1 MAKNILIIAYAFPPI
16 PYSGSY
22 RSLRLAKE
30 LSKKGVNVKVL
41 TINLYDDIPNDL
53 DLIKK
58 IPATVQVFRTRIIDP
73 WRRHYNSGL
82 RLRKTFIA
90 KVLNRII
97 SGLLRLIT
105 IPDHMLFWVPFA
117 VWRGYQIIRQC
128 SVETLVVSAPPYS
141 SIFTALLLR
150 KLTGVRLAVDL
161 RDPIVGNVAEVNLM
175 KPRGLIPRLE
185 FFLRRRLEKR
195 VVRVSEA
202 VIANTETHKNEL
214 MEKYQ
219 QSCLVKINDEAF
231 GIINPEGHWE
241 QVHPDKIALG
251 TNDTGCV
258 YLVQPKTT
266 RKDRTLA
273 EWIDD
278 KNNHHGKYIDG
289 KFVRPWLPGQ

>member
-1 MAKNILIIAYAFPPI
+1 M
-16 PYSGSY
+16 
-22 RSLRLAKE
+22 
-30 LSKKGVNVKVL
+30 
-41 TINLYDDIPNDL
+41 
-53 DLIKK
+53 
-58 IPATVQVFRTRIIDP
+58 
-73 WRRHYNSGL
+73 
-82 RLRKTFIA
+82 
-90 KVLNRII
+90 
-97 SGLLRLIT
+97 
-105 IPDHMLFWVPFA
+105 
-117 VWRGYQIIRQC
+117 
-128 SVETLVVSAPPYS
+128 SVEHNWGKHGFVANAPLKP
-141 SIFTALLLR
+141 
-150 KLTGVRLAVDL
+150 
-161 RDPIVGNVAEVNLM
+161 DPL
-175 KPRGLIPRLE
+175 
-185 FFLRRRLEKR
+185 
-195 VVRVSEA
+195 
-202 VIANTETHKNEL
+202 HKYGGYFW